1 MLSYYD
7 YAVIA
12 VYFLF
17 MLVIGWVFHRSNK
30 STNDFFRGGGKVLWW
45 IVGAT
50 AFMTQ
55 FSAWTFTG
63 AASKA
68 YDNGFLVLAI
78 FVTNALAFFVNYLFT
93 AHRLRRMR
101 VITMF
106 EGVRKRWSRGNEQFF
121 TWIQL
126 PIGTVTA
133 AIALYS
139 LGVILSSVFGLDIR
153 LTMIL
158 AGLVVIF
165 MAVFGGAWAATA
177 GDFMQMLVLMAV
189 TTAAAFLAL
198 HRVGGVSGFVHQLPE
213 GSFVWGEPGRGGVVA
228 FWIVALFFGNVV
240 NVNNVSA
247 GYRYL
252 CAKDDSHARR
262 GALLASVLFIVGP
275 VLWFI
280 PPMVGRIIFPDLSVV
295 PALSGLDPAHLSDG
309 AYLAVGIAIMP
320 KGMIGLIVTS
330 LFAATI
336 SNMDTGLNRN
346 TGIFIRSFYQ
356 PVLRRNASDHELMIA
371 SRIATTVFG
380 VITVLCA
387 FVFYSM
393 KNLSLFQLMQ
403 AIAAL
408 VTLPIMMPL
417 LLGILY
423 KRTPPWSGWT
433 TVAVC
438 FVASTVVAYLTT
450 LFGPDAYQRVVGA
463 ATPLTPVEQN
473 YVVYG
478 LGVFANV
485 VVGSLWFFG
494 TAFWYNRQPPEFR
507 ASVEAFFKDLAT
519 PVVFADEGVANVDGS
534 QYRTLGT
541 LCSIYGGFIGLLAF
555 IPNPAVGRAAFLIVG
570 GVIGGIGL
578 LLLRRGR
585 AQPASLQ
592 SD

>member
-1 MLSYYD
+1 MLSSYD

-12 VYFLF
+12 VYFIF
-17 MLVIGWVFHRSNK
+17 MLIIGWVFHRSNK
-30 STNDFFRGGGKVLWW
+30 STNEFFRGGGKVLWW

-68 YDNGFLVLAI
+68 YENGFLVLAI

-106 EGVRKRWSRGNEQFF
+106 EGVRKRWSAGNEQFF

-126 PIGTVTA
+126 PVGTVTA

-158 AGLVVIF
+158 AGAVVIF
-165 MAVFGGAWAATA
+165 MAVFGGAWAATS

-198 HRVGGVSGFVHQLPE
+198 HHVGGVGGFIDKLPE
-213 GSFVWGEPGRGGVVA
+213 GSFVWGEPGHSGIIA
-228 FWIVALFFGNVV
+228 FWIAALFFGNVV

-252 CAKDDSHARR
+252 CAKDDHHARK
-262 GALLASVLFIVGP
+262 GALLASALFVVGP

-295 PALSGLDPAHLSDG
+295 PALQNLDPRHLSDG

-346 TGIFIRSFYQ
+346 TGIFIRSFYH
-356 PVLRRNASDHELMIA
+356 PVLRRNASDHELMVV
-371 SRIATTVFG
+371 SRIATVVFG
-380 VITVLCA
+380 VVTVLCA
-387 FVFYSM
+387 FLFYSL

-403 AIAAL
+403 TIAAL

-417 LLGILY
+417 LLGLMY

-433 TVAVC
+433 TVLVC
-438 FVASTVVAYLTT
+438 FVASTIVAYLTN
-450 LFGPDAYQRVVGA
+450 LFGPAAYQHAVGA
-463 ATPLTPVEQN
+463 DTPLSGVEQN
-473 YVVYG
+473 YVIYG

-494 TAFWYNRQPPEFR
+494 TAFWYNRQSPEYR
-507 ASVEAFFKDLAT
+507 ASVEAFFKDLNT
-519 PVVFADEGVANVDGS
+519 PVIFAEEGVADADGS

-541 LCSIYGGFIGLLAF
+541 LCTIYGGFIGLLVL

-578 LLLRRGR
+578 LLLHRSRKI
-585 AQPASLQ
+585 AASLQ
-592 SD
+592 PH

>member
-1 MLSYYD
+1 MLSSYD

-12 VYFLF
+12 VYFVFL
-17 MLVIGWVFHRSNK
+17 LAIGSAFHRSNN
-30 STNDFFRGGGKVLWW
+30 STSEFFRGGGKVLWW

-68 YDNGFLVLAI
+68 YENGFLVLAI
-78 FVTNALAFFVNYLFT
+78 FITNAIAFFINYLAT

-106 EGVRKRWSRGNEQFF
+106 EGVRRRWSGGNEQFF

-126 PIGTVTA
+126 PIGILTA
-133 AIALYS
+133 AVSLNA
-139 LGVILSSVFGLDIR
+139 LGVILSAVFNLDIT
-153 LTMIL
+153 LTMSL
-158 AGLVVIF
+158 AGAVVIF
-165 MAVFGGAWAATA
+165 MAVFGGAWAATS

-198 HRVGGVSGFVHQLPE
+198 HHVGGIGGFIEKLPE
-213 GSFVWGEPGRGGVVA
+213 HSFVWGEPGRDGIVA
-228 FWIVALFFGNVV
+228 FWILALLFGNTV

-262 GALLASVLFIVGP
+262 GALLAAGLFIVGP

-280 PPMVGRIIFPDLSVV
+280 PPMVGRIIYPDLSVV
-295 PALSGLDPAHLSDG
+295 PALSRLGAQHLSEG
-309 AYLAVGIAIMP
+309 SYLAVGIAVMP

-346 TGIFIRSFYQ
+346 TGIFIRSFYH
-356 PVLRRNASDHELMIA
+356 PVLRPRADDRELMTA
-371 SRIATTVFG
+371 SRVSTVVFG
-380 VITVLCA
+380 IVTVLCA
-387 FVFYSM
+387 FAFHSM
-393 KNLSLFQLMQ
+393 KDLSLFQLMQ
-403 AIAAL
+403 AVAAL

-433 TVAVC
+433 TVLVC
-438 FVASTVVAYLTT
+438 FMASVVVAYLTDF
-450 LFGPDAYQRVVGA
+450 FGPDAYQRVVGA
-463 ATPLTPVEQN
+463 NSPLTAVEKN

-485 VVGSLWFFG
+485 VVGCAWFFG
-494 TAFWYNRQPPEFR
+494 SCFWYRRQSPEYHR
-507 ASVEAFFKDLAT
+507 EVDAFFKDLAT
-519 PVVFADEGVANVDGS
+519 PVVFKESEKNNADGS

-541 LCSIYGGFIGLLAF
+541 LCSAYGGFIALLAF
-555 IPNPAVGRAAFLIVG
+555 IPNPVSGRIAFLIVG
-570 GVIGGIGL
+570 AVIGGIGAL
-578 LLLRRGR
+578 LLYHGRGSGHGAER
-585 AQPASLQ
+585 
-592 SD
+592 